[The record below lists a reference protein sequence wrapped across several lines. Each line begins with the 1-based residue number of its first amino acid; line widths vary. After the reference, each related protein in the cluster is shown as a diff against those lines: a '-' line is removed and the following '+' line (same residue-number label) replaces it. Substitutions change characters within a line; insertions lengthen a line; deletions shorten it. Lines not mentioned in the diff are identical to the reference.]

1 MLKRNKWRCKV
12 EYRRNVTNE
21 KSIEINKRN
30 RILGE
35 LKQNSIRGLASS
47 PEGRLFLFFMMN
59 DCGYNASSL
68 VFNEDKGVSRDAVII
83 NETLRNFYLNIRKL
97 IPKELL
103 RDIEFLDIDEY
114 MRTYSKGETNGTN

>member
-1 MLKRNKWRCKV
+1 M
-12 EYRRNVTNE
+12 EYRRNATNE
-21 KSIEINKRN
+21 KSIETNKRN
-30 RILGE
+30 KILAE

-68 VFNEDKGVSRDAVII
+68 VFNEDKGVNRDAVII